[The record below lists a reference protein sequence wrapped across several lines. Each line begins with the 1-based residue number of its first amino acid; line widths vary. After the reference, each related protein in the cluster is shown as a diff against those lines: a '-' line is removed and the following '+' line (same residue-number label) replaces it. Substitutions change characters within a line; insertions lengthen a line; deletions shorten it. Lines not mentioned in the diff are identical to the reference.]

1 MELLTLITIGI
12 LSGQAAAV
20 FSSYSLGAI
29 GNSIAGLTGTLLLS
43 KYIVLLFGL
52 SEHMAMIAGGIAGAL
67 VILAVFD
74 AAESLSHKKHRLF

>member
-43 KYIVLLFGL
+43 KYIVLLFG
-52 SEHMAMIAGGIAGAL
+52 SQNIWP
-67 VILAVFD
+67 
-74 AAESLSHKKHRLF
+74 